1 MEKVLARPYDLI
13 VFGATGFTGRLAVK
27 YLYGEYFGKENTNK
41 GEVVKFAIVGR
52 DAKKMR
58 ESIKDMDDDDD
69 DDSGGGKMK
78 PDIFVCESFADS
90 KGLMDITA
98 KAKVC
103 LTFAGPFAKF
113 GFALAEACVETKTH
127 YCDITGEP
135 PFIRKCVEY
144 LDEKAKLNK
153 TCLINSVGYDSIPW
167 DLGTWAVAE
176 SFKADGYE
184 CVRAEAHA
192 GKSKGGVSGGTIASA
207 AGVIT
212 DNTMDDLKKMGDPFF
227 CVPELCRDGIRPLK
241 REIKEKWRLQND
253 ARFDERTGFHT
264 YPSIMA
270 GINSKIVARTYSL
283 TRDSDGEHASFSED
297 FSYGESDFAKDE
309 SKAKW
314 GARGIKAFGFAFV
327 IPPIR
332 WILRKTVLPA
342 PGEGPSEDILENGF
356 SNVYVV
362 GTARNKKTG
371 TEIEPRVSHFE
382 FKNADPGYKGTAAL
396 AVEAALCLALDLPH
410 KSAPGLKVG
419 GCLTPSV
426 ALGETLIERLRNA
439 PNFSFSVSALKGKVL
454 KV

>member
-58 ESIKDMDDDDD
+58 ESIKYMDDDDD

-153 TCLINSVGYDSIPW
+153 TCLIN
-167 DLGTWAVAE
+167 
-176 SFKADGYE
+176 
-184 CVRAEAHA
+184 
-192 GKSKGGVSGGTIASA
+192 
-207 AGVIT
+207 
-212 DNTMDDLKKMGDPFF
+212 
-227 CVPELCRDGIRPLK
+227 
-241 REIKEKWRLQND
+241 
-253 ARFDERTGFHT
+253 
-264 YPSIMA
+264 
-270 GINSKIVARTYSL
+270 
-283 TRDSDGEHASFSED
+283 
-297 FSYGESDFAKDE
+297 
-309 SKAKW
+309 
-314 GARGIKAFGFAFV
+314 
-327 IPPIR
+327 
-332 WILRKTVLPA
+332 
-342 PGEGPSEDILENGF
+342 
-356 SNVYVV
+356 
-362 GTARNKKTG
+362 
-371 TEIEPRVSHFE
+371 
-382 FKNADPGYKGTAAL
+382 
-396 AVEAALCLALDLPH
+396 
-410 KSAPGLKVG
+410 
-419 GCLTPSV
+419 
-426 ALGETLIERLRNA
+426 
-439 PNFSFSVSALKGKVL
+439 
-454 KV
+454 